1 MRDPAAVLIRVA
13 SLLQRPRGLPV
24 RQAEDRYRAGETLAL
39 GLDIALA
46 AAGVKRTQLIAQ
58 RVNRVAFGEI
68 WTPPG
73 DLDRWEATI
82 LRREGRLPPDESSA
96 DLAATG
102 IHQQIAEGT
111 LPTRFPHLLG
121 HARAP
126 WYYVPRSFARPFW
139 LPEPQA
145 QSHAAFGPVDL
156 LSVGS
161 VTALAAELEALADF
175 LPAHGLDAAYFPAP
189 LLEATARSLETG
201 LPIIVTP
208 HLYPEG

>member
-1 MRDPAAVLIRVA
+1 MRDPAAVSIQVA
-13 SLLQRPRGLPV
+13 SLLQRPRGLPA
-24 RQAEDRYRAGETLAL
+24 RQAEDCYRAGETLAL

-58 RVNRVAFGEI
+58 RVNRVAFSEI

-73 DLDRWEATI
+73 DLDHWETSI
-82 LRREGRLPPDESSA
+82 LRREGLLSPDEAGA
-96 DLAATG
+96 DLATTR

-111 LPTRFPHLLG
+111 LATRFPHLLG
-121 HARAP
+121 HALAP

-145 QSHAAFGPVDL
+145 QSHAAGPVDL

-175 LPAHGLDAAYFPAP
+175 LPAHGLDSAYFPAP

-208 HLYPEG
+208 NFYPDG